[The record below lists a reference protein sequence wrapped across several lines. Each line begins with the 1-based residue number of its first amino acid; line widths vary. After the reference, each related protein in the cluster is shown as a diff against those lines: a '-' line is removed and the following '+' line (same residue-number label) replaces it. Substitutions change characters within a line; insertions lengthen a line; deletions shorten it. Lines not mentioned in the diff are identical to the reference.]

1 MDARLTGLNV
11 WDKDVS
17 RYVKSDKIRNYNPIE
32 EYLWEVHGKWDGIDH
47 IGRLAQTVPTK
58 NPHWERWFRTW
69 VLAMVAQWKGRNR
82 RYGNSVA
89 PLLISS
95 QGYNKSTFCRSL
107 LPDELQW
114 GYTDNLSLDEKRPVL
129 QAMSQMLL
137 VNLDE
142 FNQISPRV
150 QEGFLKNTIQ
160 LARVKAKRPYGKHVE
175 DFPRLASFIAT
186 TNIADVLADPTGNR
200 RFIGIELTGP
210 IDVRM
215 RPNHE
220 QIYAQAQALIDQ
232 GEPYWFDDQETRL
245 IMQHNRQFQPSHQP
259 NSISMSSSKWRRTRR
274 RVCG

>member
-1 MDARLTGLNV
+1 
-11 WDKDVS
+11 
-17 RYVKSDKIRNYNPIE
+17 
-32 EYLWEVHGKWDGIDH
+32 
-47 IGRLAQTVPTK
+47 
-58 NPHWERWFRTW
+58 

-142 FNQISPRV
+142 FNQISPRI

-160 LARVKAKRPYGKHVE
+160 LARVKAKRPYGKHIE

-186 TNIADVLADPTGNR
+186 TNIADVLADPSGNR

-210 IDVRM
+210 INVRV
-215 RPNHE
+215 RPNHT
-220 QIYAQAQALIDQ
+220 QIYAQAQQLIEQ
-232 GEPYWFDDQETRL
+232 GEPYWFDDKETRL
-245 IMQHNRQFQPSHQP
+245 IMQHNRQFHTESAAEQCFHEQFKVAEDEKTGMWMTAAA
-259 NSISMSSSKWRRTRR
+259 ILSSL
-274 RVCG
+274 RVTYGASLLKQTSLVAFGRALSNMEGMHHHHSVDGTQYCVTLK